1 MNLSEFI
8 NLRLRVH
15 TPWKILMSHRGLY
28 SLWQRNHHQTL
39 REESIGGLHFSF
51 TRKMG
56 TNSCQNYTHHVSTDD
71 MIQFTSYFSLIMA
84 QFSLRNC
91 QVNCRPLGL
100 LLATYDKTLEV
111 SCDLILSGVIEY
123 CKYLGKKGQFID
135 KVKSTVL
142 LWEQRYNVMT
152 VKSV

>member
-1 MNLSEFI
+1 M
-8 NLRLRVH
+8 
-15 TPWKILMSHRGLY
+15 
-28 SLWQRNHHQTL
+28 
-39 REESIGGLHFSF
+39 
-51 TRKMG
+51 
-56 TNSCQNYTHHVSTDD
+56 
-71 MIQFTSYFSLIMA
+71 
-84 QFSLRNC
+84 
-91 QVNCRPLGL
+91 
-100 LLATYDKTLEV
+100 

>member
-1 MNLSEFI
+1 MENPDVTPRIIFLMAKKPPPNLERGI
-8 NLRLRVH
+8 NRW
-15 TPWKILMSHRGLY
+15 T
-28 SLWQRNHHQTL
+28 T
-39 REESIGGLHFSF
+39 FSF
-51 TRKMG
+51 TRNMG
-56 TNSCQNYTHHVSTDD
+56 TNSCQNYTHHVSIHD
-71 MIQFTSYFSLIMA
+71 MIQFTSYFSLIVA